1 RGRLFVPVPAGSGR
15 VHPSRILLQRVG
27 DDLLGALGHAGAAA
41 GALVVVDPGQV
52 VGDMD
57 GVGGAVALAHPAGDA
72 GGGAGFHGHRAAVAV
87 GAHDHRLIRAGSL
100 DHDDVLG
107 ADRRAGAAAGA
118 LVLIHHGHA
127 VDDVDGVELAGLDA
141 VAKAGAGKGAVL
153 GPAVQRGGRSTA
165 LDALVV
171 IAGLAVVLA
180 ALALDHRLLGDGGH
194 LGAHDLA
201 DGGSRL
207 GAAGGALV
215 AGHAVHDDGLGVVS
229 AACIAAAAAVGAGQA
244 ARHLL
249 DAGVLLHCH
258 ELGCS
263 DQDHRAQ
270 GAHD

>member
-87 GAHDHRLIRAGSL
+87 GAHDHRLVRAGRL
-100 DHDDVLG
+100 DHDDMLG

-141 VAKAGAGKGAVL
+141 VAKAGAGKRAVL
-153 GPAVQRGGRSTA
+153 GAAVEGRRRCTA

-180 ALALDHRLLGDGGH
+180 ALALDHGLFNGG
-194 LGAHDLA
+194 GNFRPHDLA
-201 DGGSRL
+201 DGGGSF
-207 GAAGGALV
+207 GAAGSALV
-215 AGHAVHDDGLGVVS
+215 AGHALHDDGLGV
-229 AACIAAAAAVGAGQA
+229 
-244 ARHLL
+244 
-249 DAGVLLHCH
+249 
-258 ELGCS
+258 
-263 DQDHRAQ
+263 
-270 GAHD
+270 